1 MTFTQLE
8 IFALVAE
15 LRGFTSAAL
24 RLGVSQSAVSHAIKS
39 LEQELGA
46 QLVSRQQSTVEVTE
60 LGQRLLVRAREILG
74 LAEAMRQEVSA
85 ASGLN
90 KGLLRVGSFGPTSS
104 LKLLPAILDAYHARY
119 PGIEVR
125 IDEGS
130 DADTLQAIQDRR
142 VDVGFVVLPDERFD
156 TIELVEDQVVA
167 LLPAAHPLARKKAV
181 TVRELS
187 VEPFIMP
194 EAGCA
199 ALIEP
204 VFAAQGLC
212 PQVRYRMSQVLTV
225 LGMVERESGVSTI
238 AELAL
243 PGDIARSHPG
253 IVVRPMDPP
262 IRRRVGL
269 AMRNLAQASPAAK
282 AFVEIARQVSKS
294 AQREQSRKR
303 EDTARLQHRSKGP
316 ATEYA

>member
-15 LRGFTSAAL
+15 ARGFTSAAL

-46 QLVSRQQSTVEVTE
+46 QLVTRHQSAVEVTE

-85 ASGLN
+85 SSGLN
-90 KGLLRVGSFGPTSS
+90 KGLLRIGSFGPTSS

-167 LLPAAHPLARKKAV
+167 LLPAEHPLAKKKSV

-187 VEPFIMP
+187 QEPFIMP

-204 VFAAQGLC
+204 LFAAQGLA

-225 LGMVERESGVSTI
+225 LGMVSRGAGVSGI

-243 PGDIARSHPG
+243 PSDIARSHPG
-253 IVVRPMDPP
+253 IAVRPLDPP
-262 IRRRVGL
+262 VARRVAL
-269 AMRNLAQASPAAK
+269 ALRNLAQASPAAK
-282 AFVEIARQVSKS
+282 AFVEIARQVTHS
-294 AQREQSRKR
+294 AQREKPRKR
-303 EDTARLQHRSKGP
+303 EDVSRLQHRNKGP

>member
-46 QLVSRQQSTVEVTE
+46 QLVTRHQSVVEVTA

-85 ASGLN
+85 TSGLN
-90 KGLLRVGSFGPTSS
+90 KGLLRIGSFGPTSS
-104 LKLLPAILDAYHARY
+104 LRLLPVILDVYHRRY
-119 PGIEVR
+119 PGIEVH
-125 IDEGS
+125 IDES
-130 DADTLQAIQDRR
+130 TDADTLQAIQDRR
-142 VDVGFVVLPDERFD
+142 VDVGFVTLPDHRFD
-156 TIELVEDQVVA
+156 TIELVEDQMMV
-167 LLPAAHPLARKKAV
+167 LLPASHPLAARQAV
-181 TVRELS
+181 TVRELLP
-187 VEPFIMP
+187 VPFIMP
-194 EAGCA
+194 EESCAGRVEA
-199 ALIEP
+199 AFSAE
-204 VFAAQGLC
+204 GLC
-212 PQVRYRMSQVLTV
+212 PQVRYRMTQVLTV
-225 LGMVERESGVSTI
+225 LGMVEREAGFSGI

-243 PGDIARSHPG
+243 PTNLARTHPG
-253 IVVRPMDPP
+253 VAVRPFDPP

-269 AMRNLAQASPAAK
+269 GLRNLAQASPATK
-282 AFVEIARQVSKS
+282 AFVEIAREVCQS
-294 AQREQSRKR
+294 AQREQAGKR
-303 EDTARLQHRSKGP
+303 EDAVRFQHRSKGP

>member
-46 QLVSRQQSTVEVTE
+46 QLITRQQAVIEVTE
-60 LGQRLLVRAREILG
+60 LGQRLLVQAREILG

-90 KGLLRVGSFGPTSS
+90 KGLLRIGSFGPTSS
-104 LKLLPAILDAYHARY
+104 LRLLPIILDVYHRRY
-119 PGIEVR
+119 PNIEVR
-125 IDEGS
+125 IDEAT

-142 VDVGFVVLPDERFD
+142 VDVGFISLPDDRFD
-156 TIELVEDQVVA
+156 TVELVEDQMMA
-167 LLPAAHPLARKKAV
+167 LLPVGHPLAAQKAV
-181 TVRELS
+181 S
-187 VEPFIMP
+187 VHDLLPLPFVSP
-194 EAGCA
+194 EQSCA
-199 ALIEP
+199 AP
-204 VFAAQGLC
+204 VEAAFAAEGLC
-212 PQVRYRMSQVLTV
+212 PQVRYRMTQVLTV
-225 LGMVERESGVSTI
+225 LGMVERDAGFSCT

-243 PGDIARSHPG
+243 PVDLARTYPG
-253 IVVRPMDPP
+253 VAVRPFDPP

-269 AMRNLAQASPAAK
+269 GLRNLAQASPATK
-282 AFVEIARQVSKS
+282 AFVEIAREVCRS
-294 AQREQSRKR
+294 AQREQAGKGQ
-303 EDTARLQHRSKGP
+303 DAARLQHRGKSP

>member
-15 LRGFTSAAL
+15 LRGFTAAAL

-46 QLVSRQQSTVEVTE
+46 QLITRQQSMVEVTE

-90 KGLLRVGSFGPTSS
+90 QGLLRIGSFGPTAS

-125 IDEGS
+125 IDEGT
-130 DADTLQAIQDRR
+130 DGEALQWVQDRR

-156 TIELVEDQVVA
+156 TIPLVEDQMLA
-167 LLPAAHPLARKKAV
+167 LVPTSHPLAAKAAV
-181 TVRELS
+181 TIRDLAHI
-187 VEPFIMP
+187 PFIMP

-199 ALIEP
+199 NLIEP

-225 LGMVERESGVSTI
+225 LGMVERAAGVSAI

-243 PGDIARSHPG
+243 PNDIGRTHPG
-253 IVVRPMDPP
+253 IAMRPFDPP

-269 AMRNLAQASPAAK
+269 ALRNLAQASPATK
-282 AFVEIARQVSKS
+282 AFVEIARSVSES
-294 AQREQSRKR
+294 AQRQQVGKG
-303 EDTARLQHRSKGP
+303 QYVGGFQQRSKGP
-316 ATEYA
+316 TAHAA

>member
-46 QLVSRQQSTVEVTE
+46 QLITRNQSVIEVTE

-90 KGLLRVGSFGPTSS
+90 KGLLRIGSFGPTSS
-104 LKLLPAILDAYHARY
+104 LRLLPIILDVYHRRY

-125 IDEGS
+125 IDEGT

-142 VDVGFVVLPDERFD
+142 VDVGFVTLPDDRFD
-156 TIELVEDQVVA
+156 TIELIEDQMMA
-167 LLPAAHPLARKKAV
+167 LLPVAHPLAEKKSV
-181 TVRELS
+181 TVRELLP
-187 VEPFIMP
+187 VPFIMP
-194 EAGCA
+194 EESCA
-199 ALIEP
+199 ARVESA
-204 VFAAQGLC
+204 FAAEGLC
-212 PQVRYRMSQVLTV
+212 PLVRYRMTQVLTV
-225 LGMVERESGVSTI
+225 LGMVEREAGFSGI

-243 PGDIARSHPG
+243 PLDLARTHPG
-253 IVVRPMDPP
+253 VAVRPFDPP

-269 AMRNLAQASPAAK
+269 GLRNLAQASPATK
-282 AFVEIARQVSKS
+282 AFVEIAREVCRS
-294 AQREQSRKR
+294 AQREQAGKR
-303 EDTARLQHRSKGP
+303 EDGARLQHRSKGP